1 MAGRSGRR
9 FNGVNR
15 HDIGTTFRVP
25 SILFGGYRGKRFF
38 LSFNFSFELATSLGH
53 KLHSQPQS
61 HGHMSLSIINLTL
74 LN

>member
-1 MAGRSGRR
+1 MAGKSGRR

-38 LSFNFSFELATSLGH
+38 FKF
-53 KLHSQPQS
+53 
-61 HGHMSLSIINLTL
+61 
-74 LN
+74 